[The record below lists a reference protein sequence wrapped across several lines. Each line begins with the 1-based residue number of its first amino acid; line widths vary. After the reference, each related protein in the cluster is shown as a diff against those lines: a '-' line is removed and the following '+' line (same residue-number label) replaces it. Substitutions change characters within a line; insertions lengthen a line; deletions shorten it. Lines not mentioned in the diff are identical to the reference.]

1 LTSEAR
7 KATLQRYT
15 IATIHLF
22 YRTFR
27 WEQTLDPRD
36 ADIQRTLK
44 EQGNLP
50 RHIAIIMDGN
60 GRWAQQRSLPRSR
73 GHRSAREV
81 VRDIVRACGEL
92 RIDVLTLFTFGT
104 DNWNRPWSEVLSLM
118 QLLRDASS
126 DELPELC
133 ENNVRLV
140 ATGDTDRLAKQAR
153 RALMFAI
160 SQTAEHTGLTLNLA
174 LSYDGR
180 SDILQAVRKVA
191 SEVEQGRLSADQIDS
206 ELFSRSLYTDDL
218 PDPDLLVRTSGEM
231 RLSNF
236 MLWQCAYTE
245 LWFTP
250 VLWPDFRREHL
261 YEAIRS
267 YQSRERRFGHTSA
280 QVRTSDEARP
290 VREAVSGS
298 EMPTGS

>member
-1 LTSEAR
+1 M
-7 KATLQRYT
+7 
-15 IATIHLF
+15 
-22 YRTFR
+22 
-27 WEQTLDPRD
+27 DPRD
-36 ADIQRTLK
+36 AETQKALK

-60 GRWAQQRSLPRSR
+60 GRWAQQRSLPRSK

-81 VRDIVRACGEL
+81 VRDTVRACGEL
-92 RIDVLTLFTFGT
+92 QIDVLTLFTFGT
-104 DNWNRPWSEVLSLM
+104 DNWKRPWSEVLSLM

-140 ATGDTDRLAKQAR
+140 ATGDTDRLARQAR
-153 RALMFAI
+153 RALMAAI
-160 SQTAEHTGLTLNLA
+160 SKTAEHTGLILNLA

-180 SDILQAVRKVA
+180 SDIVGAVRKIA
-191 SEVEQGRLSADQIDS
+191 AEVEQGQLRADQVDA
-206 ELFSRSLYTDDL
+206 ELFSRSLYTGDL
-218 PDPDLLVRTSGEM
+218 PDPDLLVRTSGEV

-280 QVRTSDEARP
+280 QVRTGDETGP
-290 VREAVSGS
+290 VRDALSGS
-298 EMPTGS
+298 KMPTGP